1 MEQYIVIGVG
11 NFGYNVAVTLSE
23 LGNQVLVIDSDKKK
37 IDQIKDKVTHAVI
50 ANARDKEVLSDL
62 VTESIDAVIV
72 GLGDDLEANILVTL
86 YLKELKVRRI
96 IAKALNDD
104 HGKILKSIGAHEV
117 VFPERD
123 FAIRL
128 AKELSNPNLIEHIPL
143 APEYSIVTI
152 ATPDRFVGKTLK
164 ELQLRN
170 KYGIEVIAV
179 KDVLTD
185 KFHLIPGAD
194 FKLAADSALLIIGEQ
209 TDIDR
214 INVRDEFRK

>member
-37 IDQIKDKVTHAVI
+37 IDQIKDKVAHAVI
-50 ANARDKEVLSDL
+50 ANARDKEVLSDF

-117 VFPERD
+117 VFEPISPIFRD
-123 FAIRL
+123 
-128 AKELSNPNLIEHIPL
+128 
-143 APEYSIVTI
+143 V
-152 ATPDRFVGKTLK
+152 
-164 ELQLRN
+164 
-170 KYGIEVIAV
+170 
-179 KDVLTD
+179 
-185 KFHLIPGAD
+185 
-194 FKLAADSALLIIGEQ
+194 
-209 TDIDR
+209 
-214 INVRDEFRK
+214 